1 MSFDIQLTDKVAI
14 VAGGGRGIG
23 KSSSLILAEAGADV
37 VIVDI
42 EKERAKSVA
51 DEIKALGRKAI
62 PVIADVR
69 KSQQVDRIVET
80 TLDKFGRIDVLVN
93 IIGLA
98 SWAPSIDMAEEVWDA
113 DLTLNLKYVW
123 LCSRAVARVMVEQ
136 RRKGSI
142 VNIGSISGMTAAP
155 SHAAYGAAKAGIVGL
170 TRSLAVE
177 WARYYIRVNT
187 VAPGSMKTPRIVE
200 MLSGAPEI
208 EEAQRKR
215 IPLARW
221 GTTEDI
227 AKAVL
232 FFASD
237 LSDYVTGQTLTV
249 DGGFLFTQLAMLG

>member
-1 MSFDIQLTDKVAI
+1 MSYSIQLENRVAV

-23 KSSSLILAEAGADV
+23 RSTSLILAEAGAKM
-37 VIVDI
+37 VIVDL
-42 EKERAKSVA
+42 EKDRANAVV
-51 DEIKALGRKAI
+51 DEIKAMGKKAI
-62 PVIADVR
+62 PVVADVR
-69 KSQQVDRIVET
+69 DSKQVDEVVKT
-80 TLDKFGRIDVLVN
+80 TVDKFGQIDILVN

-98 SWAPSIDMAEEVWDA
+98 SWAPAIEMAEEVWDA

-136 RRKGSI
+136 KRKGSI

-155 SHAAYGAAKAGIVGL
+155 SHVAYGAAKAGIVGL

-208 EEAQRKR
+208 DEAQRKR
-215 IPLARW
+215 IPLQRW

-227 AKAVL
+227 ANAVL

-237 LSDYVTGQTLTV
+237 LSDYITGQVITV
-249 DGGFLFTQLAMLG
+249 DGGFLYTQLAMLG

>member
-1 MSFDIQLTDKVAI
+1 M
-14 VAGGGRGIG
+14 
-23 KSSSLILAEAGADV
+23 
-37 VIVDI
+37 
-42 EKERAKSVA
+42 
-51 DEIKALGRKAI
+51 
-62 PVIADVR
+62 
-69 KSQQVDRIVET
+69 
-80 TLDKFGRIDVLVN
+80 VN

-98 SWAPSIDMAEEVWDA
+98 SWASAVDMLEEVWDA

-123 LCSRAVARVMVEQ
+123 LCSRAAARVMIEQ
-136 RRKGSI
+136 KRKGSI

-177 WARYYIRVNT
+177 WARNYIRVNT

-200 MLSGAPEI
+200 MLSGAPDI

-215 IPLARW
+215 IPLGRW

-237 LSDYVTGQTLTV
+237 LSDYITGQTVTV
-249 DGGFLFTQLAMLG
+249 DGAFLLTQLAMLG

>member
-1 MSFDIQLTDKVAI
+1 MSFDIHLEDKVAI

-23 KSSSLILAEAGADV
+23 RSSALILAEAGANM
-37 VIVDI
+37 VIVDM
-42 EKERAKSVA
+42 EKDRAKAVVN
-51 DEIKALGRKAI
+51 EIKAMGRKAI
-62 PVIADVR
+62 SVIADVR
-69 KSQQVDRIVET
+69 DAQQVDRIVKT
-80 TLDKFGRIDVLVN
+80 AVDKFGQIDILVN

-98 SWAPSIDMAEEVWDA
+98 SWAPAIEMSEEVWDA

-123 LCSRAVARVMVEQ
+123 LCSRAVARVMVDQ
-136 RRKGSI
+136 KRKGSI

-177 WARYYIRVNT
+177 WARNYIRVNT

-200 MLSGAPEI
+200 MLSGAPDI

-215 IPLARW
+215 IPLGRW

-237 LSDYVTGQTLTV
+237 LSDYITGQTITV
-249 DGGFLFTQLAMLG
+249 DGAFLFTQLAMLG

>member
-1 MSFDIQLTDKVAI
+1 MSYSIELEDKVAI

-23 KSSSLILAEAGADV
+23 RSTSLILAEAGANMVVVDV
-37 VIVDI
+37 
-42 EKERAKSVA
+42 EKDRAKAVVS
-51 DEIKALGRKAI
+51 EIKAMGKKAI

-69 KSQQVDRIVET
+69 DSKQVDKVVKT
-80 TLDKFGRIDVLVN
+80 AVDKFGQIDILAN

-98 SWAPSIDMAEEVWDA
+98 SWAPAIEMPEEVWDG
-113 DLTLNLKYVW
+113 DLVMNLKYVW

-136 RRKGSI
+136 NRKGSI

-155 SHAAYGAAKAGIVGL
+155 SHVAYGAAKAGIVGL

-177 WARYYIRVNT
+177 WAKYYIRVNT

-200 MLSGAPEI
+200 MLSGSPEI
-208 EEAQRKR
+208 DEAQRKR
-215 IPLARW
+215 IPLQRW

-237 LSDYVTGQTLTV
+237 LSDYITGQVITV
-249 DGGFLFTQLAMLG
+249 DGAFLYTQLAMLG